1 MPNGAASEDAS
12 SSKLDLLSIDF
23 TQEKKRDRKLMDI
36 ATIIIAL
43 ITGLVG
49 GAAGYFYHRNYYLKL
64 SGKKLKSAEI
74 EAEEVIARAEAKSKE
89 LEVQSKEEAIRLRDE
104 TEKEILRKRQEFER
118 QEARLQKRLESLDK
132 RLENIEKKERNL
144 NRRQSQVD
152 KRANEI
158 ERLNEERLAELERIS
173 GMTRDEAKELLIE
186 MVEVEARQDMARVI
200 RQVEADIKEEADRKA
215 RQIIVLAMQ
224 RIASDQVSETTVS
237 AVPLPADDMKG
248 RIIGRQGRNIRAF
261 ENATGVD
268 VIVDDTPEAIILT
281 GFDPVRREVA
291 RIAMSRL
298 VNDGRIHPARIEK
311 LVEKAREEVNK
322 TIQEEGER
330 AAYEA
335 GVHRLHP
342 DLIKLLGR
350 LKFRTSYGQ
359 NQHMH
364 AIEAS
369 RLAVIIA
376 NELGADVE
384 VCREGALLH
393 DIGKAVDHEI
403 EGPHALIGADIAKR
417 CGANPKVIN
426 CIASHHHEV
435 EQESLEAV
443 IVEIADAISG
453 ARPGARRESLENY
466 VKRIKALEEVANS
479 FEGVEETFAIQ
490 AGREIR
496 IIVRPEEVD
505 DYAAIKMSKDI
516 ARKVEESLE
525 YPGQIKVT
533 VVRETRA
540 IDYAK

>member
-1 MPNGAASEDAS
+1 MEIVIIVVAS
-12 SSKLDLLSIDF
+12 
-23 TQEKKRDRKLMDI
+23 
-36 ATIIIAL
+36 IISLGI
-43 ITGLVG
+43 GF
-49 GAAGYFYHRNYYLKL
+49 AAGYYFYRNLGDRKV
-64 SGKKLKSAEI
+64 KSAEAQAEDI
-74 EAEEVIARAEAKSKE
+74 IAKAEARSKETEVQAKEQALRLRNEAEKE
-89 LEVQSKEEAIRLRDE
+89 FQ
-104 TEKEILRKRQEFER
+104 RKRQELER
-118 QEARLQKRLESLDK
+118 QEERVQKRHESLDV
-132 RLENIEKKERNL
+132 RLENLDRKERTL
-144 NRRQSQVD
+144 NKRQSQID
-152 KRANEI
+152 KRANEL
-158 ERLNEERLAELERIS
+158 EKLNEDRLAELERIS
-173 GMTRDEAKELLIE
+173 VMTQDEAKQELLKA
-186 MVEVEARQDMARVI
+186 VETEARQDMARVI

-215 RQIIVLAMQ
+215 RNIIILAIQ

-237 AVPLPADDMKG
+237 AVPLPSDDMKG

-291 RIAMSRL
+291 RIAMSQL
-298 VNDGRIHPARIEK
+298 ITDGRIHPARIEK
-311 LVEKAREEVNK
+311 LVEKAREQVNR

-359 NQHMH
+359 NQHAH

-369 RLAVIIA
+369 HLAVIIA
-376 NELGADVE
+376 NEVGAE
-384 VCREGALLH
+384 VQICREGALLH
-393 DIGKAVDHEI
+393 DIGKAVDHEV

-417 CGANPKVIN
+417 CGVNPKVIN

-443 IVEIADAISG
+443 IVEVADAISG

-466 VKRIKALEEVANS
+466 VKRLKALEDIANS
-479 FEGVEETFAIQ
+479 FPGVEETFAIQ

-496 IIVRPEEVD
+496 ILVRPEEVD

-516 ARKVEESLE
+516 ARRVEESLE

-533 VVRETRA
+533 VIRETRA
-540 IDYAK
+540 VDYAK